1 MTSVSS
7 YNATSGLAPS
17 AASQSTNP
25 TSNLDQAD
33 FLQLLVTQMTSQDP
47 LDPESD
53 TDMAAQMAQF
63 SSLQASE
70 NTEQDVEG
78 LQANALLGRIVN
90 VNSSGRPQIGVVSS
104 VQFQT
109 GSEPQ
114 LVVNGQTY
122 GLSQLSAIYP
132 TTQNTASGTPQ
143 APANKSNPK
152 S

>member
-7 YNATSGLAPS
+7 YNATAGMTPS
-17 AASQSTNP
+17 SASQSTNA
-25 TSNLDQAD
+25 TQTLDQSD

-70 NTEQDVEG
+70 DTEQDIEG
-78 LQANALLGRIVN
+78 MQASGLIGQTVN
-90 VNSSGRPQIGVVSS
+90 VNSTGSPQTGVVSS
-104 VQFQT
+104 VQMQS

-114 LVVNGQTY
+114 IIVNGQAY
-122 GLSQLSAIYP
+122 SLNQLSAIFP
-132 TTQNTASGTPQ
+132 NTATATSTTPAQ
-143 APANKSNPK
+143 
-152 S
+152 